1 MRDTVLGKHQMA
13 IQVKPSEASV
23 KPLSIIVLLALLGF
37 ATSAGAQNSPVLSVN
52 SEAFA
57 AGTPI
62 PTRYTCDNLKAGS
75 PSLAWSGVPKDA
87 KTLVLILED
96 PDAPHGTFIHW
107 VIYNLPASLSGLEA
121 EVPPVERL
129 PNGGLQGV
137 NSRGQIGYTGPC
149 PPRGSTPHHY
159 HFELT
164 ALDRALDLRPGATAA
179 EVEAAAQGHVKAT
192 GALIGTFAR

>member
-23 KPLSIIVLLALLGF
+23 KLRSILVLLALFGF
-37 ATSAGAQNSPVLSVN
+37 TSPASAQSPILSVN
-52 SEAFA
+52 SAAFA

-62 PTRYTCDNLKAGS
+62 PARYTCDNPKAGS

-87 KTLVLILED
+87 KTLVLVLED

-107 VIYNLPASLSGLEA
+107 VIYNLPASLSGLKA

-159 HFELT
+159 HFKLA
-164 ALDRALDLRPGATAA
+164 ALDTALDLRPGATAA